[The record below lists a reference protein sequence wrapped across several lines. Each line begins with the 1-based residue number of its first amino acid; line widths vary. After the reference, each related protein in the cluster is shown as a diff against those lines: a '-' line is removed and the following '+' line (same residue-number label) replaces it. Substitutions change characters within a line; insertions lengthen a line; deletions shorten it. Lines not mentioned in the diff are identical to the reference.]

1 VEPKLK
7 LMNLWTLPLSLPRQT
22 WVPLGLSAL
31 APLVLMAVLIPL
43 SRRRERGIATVFALR
58 IAVVLGFGF
67 ATLATV
73 ATVAVVRTGLTE
85 LHRRR
90 VTDVRTLAQ
99 TIERGR
105 FGPTGAEALLQLG
118 LFRAKDVSVG
128 FVAIGDQG
136 CRAVCVVNS
145 GDKGATQADLR
156 KRLKSAWPNPADNGY
171 ILSIGERPYLLVA
184 SAVRDPAGRRAATI
198 VAGFDAAYLV
208 DQATRAAWMV
218 VTISYVLLV
227 IVGWNA
233 WRQLHDSLA
242 TRIRAITM
250 QLRLGIADDAAP
262 TLRAEGHELKDLAD
276 SVSNYIRQTLDQQQS
291 NEERYRRL
299 IELAPDGVLIC
310 SDAGVRF
317 ANPAAI
323 ALAGV
328 KRRLDLIGL
337 PIDKFLEFENV
348 ESAGHHTDGGLRPA
362 LWRRLSGEQL
372 HVEVA
377 EVSYVDS
384 GVSIRQYVVR
394 DVTSRRAR
402 EAALAHRAEHDSLT
416 GLVNRARFQARLAEM
431 LSTRAVPFEPADVRK
446 AAVLFI
452 DLDGFKPIND
462 RAGHAAGD
470 AVLVAVAA
478 RLRESTRGTDLVA
491 RFGGD
496 EFAVLIEVREPTEVL
511 TVAKR
516 ILRSLR
522 QPIRYENNLLTVRAS
537 IGIANSSLVSETE
550 EGSDA
555 PIDGASAAADLLR
568 AADIAMYVAKT
579 NGGDRYAHAG
589 EWTESPDEDSD
600 VNFHAVA

>member
-1 VEPKLK
+1 
-7 LMNLWTLPLSLPRQT
+7 MNLWSLPSSLPPQT
-22 WVPLGLSAL
+22 WVPLGLSVL
-31 APLVLMAVLIPL
+31 APLVLMAVLLPL
-43 SRRRERGIATVFALR
+43 SRRRGRGIATVFALR

-90 VTDVRTLAQ
+90 VTDIRSLAQ
-99 TIERGR
+99 TIEHSR
-105 FGPTGAEALLQLG
+105 FGPGGAEALLQLG
-118 LFRAKDVSVG
+118 LFRSKDVSVG
-128 FVAIGDQG
+128 FVAIGDDA
-136 CRAVCVVNS
+136 CRSVCVVNS
-145 GDKGATQADLR
+145 SDLVAAQSDLR
-156 KRLKSAWPNPADNGY
+156 TKLQSKWPSASDDGY
-171 ILSIGERPYLLVA
+171 IVSVGEKPYLLVA
-184 SAVRDPAGRRAATI
+184 SGVRDAAGRRAATVI
-198 VAGFDAAYLV
+198 AGFDAAYLV

-262 TLRAEGHELKDLAD
+262 TLKAEGHELKDLAD

-323 ALAGV
+323 SLAGV

-337 PIDKFLEFENV
+337 PIERFLEFE
-348 ESAGHHTDGGLRPA
+348 SAEPGASTTGTHAVDSGLRPA
-362 LWRRLSGEQL
+362 LWRRITGEQL

-377 EVSYVDS
+377 EVSYIDS

-416 GLVNRARFQARLAEM
+416 GLVNRARFQSRLAEI
-431 LSTRAVPFEPADVRK
+431 LTPRAVPVEPSEARK

-522 QPIRYENNLLTVRAS
+522 QPIRYENNLLAVRAS
-537 IGIANSSLVSETE
+537 IGIANSTDTPHADGAPETR
-550 EGSDA
+550 
-555 PIDGASAAADLLR
+555 IYGASAAADLLR

>member
-1 VEPKLK
+1 
-7 LMNLWTLPLSLPRQT
+7 
-22 WVPLGLSAL
+22 
-31 APLVLMAVLIPL
+31 
-43 SRRRERGIATVFALR
+43 
-58 IAVVLGFGF
+58 
-67 ATLATV
+67 
-73 ATVAVVRTGLTE
+73 
-85 LHRRR
+85 
-90 VTDVRTLAQ
+90 
-99 TIERGR
+99 
-105 FGPTGAEALLQLG
+105 
-118 LFRAKDVSVG
+118 
-128 FVAIGDQG
+128 
-136 CRAVCVVNS
+136 
-145 GDKGATQADLR
+145 
-156 KRLKSAWPNPADNGY
+156 
-171 ILSIGERPYLLVA
+171 
-184 SAVRDPAGRRAATI
+184 
-198 VAGFDAAYLV
+198 
-208 DQATRAAWMV
+208 
-218 VTISYVLLV
+218 
-227 IVGWNA
+227 
-233 WRQLHDSLA
+233 
-242 TRIRAITM
+242 
-250 QLRLGIADDAAP
+250 
-262 TLRAEGHELKDLAD
+262 
-276 SVSNYIRQTLDQQQS
+276 
-291 NEERYRRL
+291 L

-337 PIDKFLEFENV
+337 PIDRFLEFENV
-348 ESAGHHTDGGLRPA
+348 ESAGQPTDGGLRPA
-362 LWRRLSGEQL
+362 LWRRVSGEQL

-377 EVSYVDS
+377 EVSYMDS

-416 GLVNRARFQARLAEM
+416 GLVNRARFQARLADM
-431 LSTRAVPFEPADVRK
+431 LSPRAVPVEPADSRK

-462 RAGHAAGD
+462 RVGHAAGD

-537 IGIANSSLVSETE
+537 IGIANSTQVAQPEDASE
-550 EGSDA
+550 G
-555 PIDGASAAADLLR
+555 PLDGAAAAADLLR

>member
-1 VEPKLK
+1 
-7 LMNLWTLPLSLPRQT
+7 MNPWSLSLLLPSQT
-22 WVPLGLSAL
+22 WLPLGLAVL
-31 APLVLMAVLIPL
+31 VPLLLMAVLLPL
-43 SRRRERGIATVFALR
+43 SRRRGRGLATVFALR
-58 IAVVLGFGF
+58 TVVLLGFGF
-67 ATLATV
+67 ASVAIV

-90 VTDVRTLAQ
+90 MGDVRMLGQA
-99 TIERGR
+99 IGNSPL
-105 FGPTGAEALLQLG
+105 GLTGAEGMLQIN
-118 LFRAKDVSVG
+118 LFRAKDPSVG
-128 FVAIGDQG
+128 FVAVGQEG
-136 CRAVCVVNS
+136 CLAVCVIAAPEA
-145 GDKGATQADLR
+145 GMDKVEL
-156 KRLKSAWPNPADNGY
+156 KRRLTAIWPEHNENTY
-171 ILSIGERPYLLVA
+171 TLSVDDRPYLLVA
-184 SAVRDPAGRRAATI
+184 SPVPKGPSGRRPTLV
-198 VAGFDAAYLV
+198 VAGFDATYLV

-218 VTISYVLLV
+218 VAISYVLLIV
-227 IVGWNA
+227 VGWSA

-250 QLRLGIADDAAP
+250 QLRLGIADNTTPALNAD
-262 TLRAEGHELKDLAD
+262 GHELKDLAD
-276 SVSNYIRQTLDQQQS
+276 SVSSYIRQTLDQQRS

-337 PIDKFLEFENV
+337 PISKFLEFENPDQA
-348 ESAGHHTDGGLRPA
+348 SAPTENGMRPA
-362 LWRRLSGEQL
+362 LWRRVTGEQL

-377 EVSYVDS
+377 EVEYTDS
-384 GVSIRQYVVR
+384 GMTIQQYVVR

-402 EAALAHRAEHDSLT
+402 EAALAHRAEHDALT
-416 GLVNRARFQARLAEM
+416 GLVNRSRFQARLAEI
-431 LSTRAVPFEPADVRK
+431 LTPREVPVEPSEARK

-462 RAGHAAGD
+462 KAGHAAGD

-522 QPIRYENNLLTVRAS
+522 QPIRYENNLLSVRAS
-537 IGIANSSLVSETE
+537 VGIANSTGLTQSESGE
-550 EGSDA
+550 H
-555 PIDGASAAADLLR
+555 PIDGATAAADLLR
-568 AADIAMYVAKT
+568 AADIAMYVAKS

>member
-1 VEPKLK
+1 
-7 LMNLWTLPLSLPRQT
+7 
-22 WVPLGLSAL
+22 
-31 APLVLMAVLIPL
+31 MAVLLPL
-43 SRRRERGIATVFALR
+43 SRRRGRGLATVFALR
-58 IAVVLGFGF
+58 TVILLGFGF
-67 ATLATV
+67 ATVATV

-90 VTDVRTLAQ
+90 MADVRALAQ
-99 TIERGR
+99 TIENSRLGL
-105 FGPTGAEALLQLG
+105 TGAEGLLQLG
-118 LFRAKDVSVG
+118 LFRAKDASVG
-128 FVAIGDQG
+128 FVAVGEDACQT
-136 CRAVCVVNS
+136 VCVISASSAGV
-145 GDKGATQADLR
+145 DQRELKRHLR
-156 KRLKSAWPNPADNGY
+156 ALWPDHNENTNTLTTG
-171 ILSIGERPYLLVA
+171 GRPYLLVA
-184 SAVRDPAGRRAATI
+184 SPVRGLAGGRRSTV
-198 VAGFDAAYLV
+198 VAGFDATYLV

-218 VTISYVLLV
+218 VAISYVLLV
-227 IVGWNA
+227 VVGWSA

-250 QLRLGIADDAAP
+250 QLRLGIADNTSP
-262 TLRAEGHELKDLAD
+262 TLNADGHELKDLAD
-276 SVSNYIRQTLDQQQS
+276 SVSNYIRQTLDQQRS

-337 PIDKFLEFENV
+337 PINRFLEFEKTDGQV
-348 ESAGHHTDGGLRPA
+348 HQADGGLRPA
-362 LWRRLSGEQL
+362 LWRRITGEQL

-377 EVSYVDS
+377 EVEYMDS
-384 GVSIRQYVVR
+384 GMAIQQYVVR

-416 GLVNRARFQARLAEM
+416 GLVNRARFQARLAEI
-431 LSTRAVPFEPADVRK
+431 LSPRQLPVEPFEARK

-462 RAGHAAGD
+462 KAGHAAGD
-470 AVLVAVAA
+470 AVLVTVAA

-522 QPIRYENNLLTVRAS
+522 QPIRYENNLLAVRAS
-537 IGIANSSLVSETE
+537 IGIANSPEPMQTDSGEH
-550 EGSDA
+550 A
-555 PIDGASAAADLLR
+555 IDGETAAAELLR
-568 AADIAMYVAKT
+568 AADIAMYVAKS
-579 NGGDRYAHAG
+579 NGGDRFAHAG

>member
-1 VEPKLK
+1 
-7 LMNLWTLPLSLPRQT
+7 
-22 WVPLGLSAL
+22 
-31 APLVLMAVLIPL
+31 
-43 SRRRERGIATVFALR
+43 
-58 IAVVLGFGF
+58 VV
-67 ATLATV
+67 A
-73 ATVAVVRTGLTE
+73 
-85 LHRRR
+85 
-90 VTDVRTLAQ
+90 
-99 TIERGR
+99 
-105 FGPTGAEALLQLG
+105 
-118 LFRAKDVSVG
+118 
-128 FVAIGDQG
+128 
-136 CRAVCVVNS
+136 
-145 GDKGATQADLR
+145 
-156 KRLKSAWPNPADNGY
+156 GY
-171 ILSIGERPYLLVA
+171 DASYLVA
-184 SAVRDPAGRRAATI
+184 
-198 VAGFDAAYLV
+198 
-208 DQATRAAWMV
+208 QATRAAWLV
-218 VTISYVLLV
+218 VTISYILLV

-262 TLRAEGHELKDLAD
+262 TIQADGHELKDLAE
-276 SVSNYIRQTLDQQQS
+276 SVTSYIRQTLDQQQS

-337 PIDKFLEFENV
+337 PINRFLEFE
-348 ESAGHHTDGGLRPA
+348 ESGSHVTDGGLRPA
-362 LWRRLSGEQL
+362 LWRRATGEQL

-377 EVSYVDS
+377 EVSYTDS
-384 GVSIRQYVVR
+384 GVPIRQYVVR

-416 GLVNRARFQARLAEM
+416 GLVNRSRFQSRLAEM
-431 LSTRAVPFEPADVRK
+431 LSPRAVPLEPSEARK

-522 QPIRYENNLLTVRAS
+522 QPIRYENNLLSVRGS
-537 IGIANSSLVSETE
+537 IGIANSVEAPHV
-550 EGSDA
+550 EGSPDVRV
-555 PIDGASAAADLLR
+555 DGATAAADLLR

-579 NGGDRYAHAG
+579 NGGDRYALSG